1 MARSSEYSGRELE
14 RSKTWQA
21 ILYPD
26 SKSYDYDKVIENIK
40 LKSYKYA
47 YIIHDQDYFTSSDAL
62 NENDIGT
69 YKKTHVHVV
78 FFWDNSYQLG
88 YISKKIGLPS
98 NYLQKTESRTGAIQY
113 LIHKNNPEK
122 HQYNIAEIETNIEK
136 IQSKFFSGDDCIV
149 KASKIIDFIISYPGF
164 LSVTDV
170 SLWSVSENCWDE
182 FRRGQHIFTTLIN
195 EHNMKGKNYND
206 L

>member
-1 MARSSEYSGRELE
+1 MGRSSIYTGRELE

-26 SKSYDYDKVIENIK
+26 AENYSCDDVLDSIKSH
-40 LKSYKYA
+40 SYKFA
-47 YIIHDQDYFTSSDAL
+47 YILHDEDVFTSSDADSDS
-62 NENDIGT
+62 DIGKH
-69 YKKTHVHVV
+69 KKTHIHVV

-88 YISKKIGLPS
+88 YIANKIGLPS
-98 NYLQKTESRTGAIQY
+98 NYLQKVESRTGAIQY

-122 HQYNIAEIETNIEK
+122 HQYNISDIVTNIDK
-136 IQSKFFSGDDCIV
+136 IKSKYFADDDCIM
-149 KASKIIDFIISYPGF
+149 KASKIMDYITTFTGY

-170 SLWSVSENCWDE
+170 AVWSINENCWDE
-182 FRRGQHIFTTLIN
+182 FRRGQHLFTSIIN
-195 EHNMKGKNYND
+195 EHNSILKGHV